1 MLDQEFTDPATVR
14 HNEDWASPD
23 GQEELRAEGLTW
35 YQNQWCQGCD
45 SHREVKRRAGEGLE
59 VEVEEE
65 VDPVTVKESQD
76 AMALFYERMELIENS
91 EPKKIVA
98 ENVEVKSTDAWSEV
112 GSSEPGTRRRRRRG
126 GRGSR
131 MRRLLVHQLLLTE
144 KRGLPLSRLLCL
156 RRTEAKSQVQGRREQ
171 EESAS
176 PMLRRRRP
184 GVVGGDRKAGT
195 KEVREGLE
203 DTREDGEETREKVR
217 GCSKGTLS
225 GDFILSTPRSTQPE
239 VTTSPTQV
247 YPQTPGA
254 PPFPNLTSSHTPAY
268 TPAYTSPFTPHYA
281 LPYTLPYT
289 LPFTPHFTP
298 QYTSQPTYQTTP
310 YTPPPCGPMPG
321 LQWLFC
327 GGCQMWGT
335 VTPTT

>member
-1 MLDQEFTDPATVR
+1 
-14 HNEDWASPD
+14 
-23 GQEELRAEGLTW
+23 
-35 YQNQWCQGCD
+35 
-45 SHREVKRRAGEGLE
+45 
-59 VEVEEE
+59 
-65 VDPVTVKESQD
+65 
-76 AMALFYERMELIENS
+76 MALFYERMELIENP

-98 ENVEVKSTDAWSEV
+98 ENVEVKLTDAWAEV

-184 GVVGGDRKAGT
+184 GVVGGDRKVGT

-203 DTREDGEETREKVR
+203 DTREDGEETREEVR
-217 GCSKGTLS
+217 GCSKGALS
-225 GDFILSTPRSTQPE
+225 GNFILSTPRSTQPE
-239 VTTSPTQV
+239 VTTTPTQV

-254 PPFPNLTSSHTPAY
+254 PPFPNLTSSNTPTYAPAY
-268 TPAYTSPFTPHYA
+268 TPAYTSPFTPPNA

-289 LPFTPHFTP
+289 LPFTPEMLP
-298 QYTSQPTYQTTP
+298 D
-310 YTPPPCGPMPG
+310 
-321 LQWLFC
+321 
-327 GGCQMWGT
+327 
-335 VTPTT
+335 